1 MISPTPQHAILCF
14 LLSHRPSPTPSQRRC
29 PDPRMHHLQIWRWL
43 GGGLQQAG
51 RGCAAAVQQ
60 LAQSQHAQGSRSPVR
75 TRGGSVDAQRA
86 GAAAASNSPVH
97 GRMVASWSATAT
109 ATATLLKCSHAISNQ
124 LMALISEIEDIKLVG
139 ALPADRARNAR
150 GNV

>member
-1 MISPTPQHAILCF
+1 M
-14 LLSHRPSPTPSQRRC
+14 
-29 PDPRMHHLQIWRWL
+29 
-43 GGGLQQAG
+43 QQAG

-60 LAQSQHAQGSRSPVR
+60 LAQSQHAQGSRSPVG

-109 ATATLLKCSHAISNQ
+109 ATATATLLKCSHAISNQ
-124 LMALISEIEDIKLVG
+124 LMALISEYSLFLCSI
-139 ALPADRARNAR
+139 
-150 GNV
+150 

>member
-1 MISPTPQHAILCF
+1 M
-14 LLSHRPSPTPSQRRC
+14 
-29 PDPRMHHLQIWRWL
+29 
-43 GGGLQQAG
+43 QQAG

-60 LAQSQHAQGSRSPVR
+60 LAQSQSQHAQGSRSPVG

-109 ATATLLKCSHAISNQ
+109 ATLLKCSHAISNQ
-124 LMALISEIEDIKLVG
+124 LMALISEYSLFLCSI
-139 ALPADRARNAR
+139 
-150 GNV
+150 

>member
-1 MISPTPQHAILCF
+1 MAWS
-14 LLSHRPSPTPSQRRC
+14 
-29 PDPRMHHLQIWRWL
+29 
-43 GGGLQQAG
+43 GGLQQAG
-51 RGCAAAVQQ
+51 RGCAVAVQQ
-60 LAQSQHAQGSRSPVR
+60 LAQSQRAQGSRSPVG

-124 LMALISEIEDIKLVG
+124 LMALISEYSLFLCSI
-139 ALPADRARNAR
+139 
-150 GNV
+150 

>member
-1 MISPTPQHAILCF
+1 M
-14 LLSHRPSPTPSQRRC
+14 
-29 PDPRMHHLQIWRWL
+29 
-43 GGGLQQAG
+43 QQAG

-109 ATATLLKCSHAISNQ
+109 LLKCSHAISNQ
-124 LMALISEIEDIKLVG
+124 LMALISEIEDIKLVR
-139 ALPADRARNAR
+139 ALVSFVMEKFCSSSCLFHSFSNCWEK
-150 GNV
+150 VEMKT